1 LPWPHCK
8 LASRRRSLR
17 SVRKTLPTV
26 RADTAP
32 ADTTPPLDAL
42 SEVLRTVTLTGATF
56 FSAEFQAPWGF
67 TSPPSRSLA
76 TPLDADAHLVL
87 FHLVLEGQ
95 ALARLEGSGDVS
107 VKAGDIITFPQGHAH
122 RMWQGQPPRWYD
134 TEPLVRRALAGSF
147 EVERTAGPGDR
158 TRFVCGYFRCDSFVG
173 DVILAGLPPLLTIS
187 VRDDERRSWLEE
199 AILFLAAEAT
209 SDHAGRSALLTKL
222 SEALFV
228 ETLRRWMARLPPD
241 QIGWLAGARDAV
253 VGLALA
259 RLHREPARK
268 WSVETLA
275 HEVGAS
281 RSTLM
286 DRFAR
291 YLGEPP
297 MAYLARWRLRLGARL
312 LKTSRHSVLEIATRV
327 GYESEAAF
335 NRAFRRQYGAPPGR
349 YRRTIGAA
357 TTPRRSK
364 SARA

>member
-1 LPWPHCK
+1 M
-8 LASRRRSLR
+8 
-17 SVRKTLPTV
+17 PT
-26 RADTAP
+26 AAAEQAP
-32 ADTTPPLDAL
+32 ADTTPPLDVL

-76 TPLDADAHLVL
+76 ASSHEGDAHLVL

-95 ALARLEGSGDVS
+95 ALARFEGSADVI
-107 VKAGDIITFPQGHAH
+107 VHAGEIIMFPQGHAH
-122 RMWQGQPPRWYD
+122 RMWQGRPRRWYD

-147 EVERTAGPGDR
+147 EVERTAGPGER

-173 DVILAGLPPLLTIS
+173 DVILAGLPPLLTVS
-187 VRDDERRSWLEE
+187 VRDHDRPSWLEE
-199 AILFLAAEAT
+199 AIVFLAAEAT

-228 ETLRRWMARLPPD
+228 ETLRRWMAQLPPE
-241 QIGWLAGARDAV
+241 QSGWLAGARDAV

-259 RLHREPARK
+259 RLHREPSRK
-268 WSVETLA
+268 WSVDTLA
-275 HEVGAS
+275 REVGAS
-281 RSTLM
+281 RSALVE
-286 DRFAR
+286 RFSR

-312 LKTSRHSVLEIATRV
+312 LNTSRHSVIEIATRV

-335 NRAFRRQYGAPPGR
+335 NRAFSRQYGVPPGR
-349 YRRTIGAA
+349 YRRRIVTP
-357 TTPRRSK
+357 TTARRSK
-364 SARA
+364 PARA

>member
-1 LPWPHCK
+1 
-8 LASRRRSLR
+8 LR
-17 SVRKTLPTV
+17 SVRKTLPPLPAHAA
-26 RADTAP
+26 RADTVP

-56 FSAEFQAPWGF
+56 
-67 TSPPSRSLA
+67 TSPPSRSLT
-76 TPLDADAHLVL
+76 TPSHDADAHLVL

-95 ALARLEGSGDVS
+95 ALARLEDSGDVS

-122 RMWQGQPPRWYD
+122 RMWQGQPSRWHD

-147 EVERTAGPGDR
+147 EVDRTAGPGDR

-187 VRDDERRSWLEE
+187 VRDRESRSWLEE

-241 QIGWLAGARDAV
+241 QTGWLAGARDAV

-268 WSVETLA
+268 WSVDTLA

-312 LKTSRHSVLEIATRV
+312 LNTSRHSVLEIATRV

-349 YRRTIGAA
+349 YRRTIGTA

>member
-1 LPWPHCK
+1 
-8 LASRRRSLR
+8 
-17 SVRKTLPTV
+17 V
-26 RADTAP
+26 
-32 ADTTPPLDAL
+32 L

-76 TPLDADAHLVL
+76 ASSHDADAHLVL

-95 ALARLEGSGDVS
+95 ALAKMDGGTDVS
-107 VKAGDIITFPQGHAH
+107 LKAGDIITFPQGHAH
-122 RMWQGQPPRWYD
+122 QMWHGQPPRWFD

-147 EVERTAGPGDR
+147 EAERNAGQGDR

-187 VRDDERRSWLEE
+187 VRDQDRRSWLEE

-228 ETLRRWMARLPPD
+228 ETLRRWMARLSPD
-241 QIGWLAGARDAV
+241 QTGWLAGARDGV

-268 WSVETLA
+268 WSVDTLA
-275 HEVGAS
+275 REVGAS
-281 RSTLM
+281 RSTLV
-286 DRFAR
+286 DRFAQ
-291 YLGEPP
+291 YLSEPP

-312 LKTSRHSVLEIATRV
+312 LRTSRHSVLEIATRV

-335 NRAFRRQYGAPPGR
+335 NRAFRRQYGVPPGR
-349 YRRTIGAA
+349 YRRRIGTA
-357 TTPRRSK
+357 TTARRSK
-364 SARA
+364 STRA